1 MQPIVHFLLSI
12 LAGLG
17 VGLHLENKIKKYSLI
32 LLLALGATSI
42 DLDHLLPIY
51 HESGV
56 KIFHNFFV
64 FIALPVTLLLTSF
77 VYEHKKGSTIK
88 QRTCLLLC
96 VMFAGHM
103 FVDSFSGDGLP
114 LFYPFRSEMLR
125 VSNMGITIHPILFT
139 LTSDQVIMIF
149 WAVIICLANLYETL
163 TYNEVE
169 CKKPFVLELKW
180 FRTKNKAKKSWLPTV
195 IGGLSFRKILNTQT
209 LETCDSTGYEKE
221 NLVSNDELIE
231 SINNFIN
238 SFPD

>member
-1 MQPIVHFLLSI
+1 MVPIIHFLLSI

-32 LLLALGATSI
+32 LLLALAATSI

-51 HESGV
+51 HESGI

-64 FIALPVTLLLTSF
+64 FIAFPVTLLLTF
-77 VYEHKKGSTIK
+77 YIYEHRKGSTIK

-103 FVDSFSGDGLP
+103 FLDSISGDGLP
-114 LFYPFRSEMLR
+114 LFYPFRSEMFMTR
-125 VSNMGITIHPILFT
+125 NIGITIHPTLIT

-149 WAVIICLANLYETL
+149 WAVIICLVNLYETL

-169 CKKPFVLELKW
+169 CKKPFVLKLRW

-195 IGGLSFRKILNTQT
+195 IGGLSFRKMQIPQSLESCDNT
-209 LETCDSTGYEKE
+209 DHEKE
-221 NLVSNDELIE
+221 NMVSNDELIE